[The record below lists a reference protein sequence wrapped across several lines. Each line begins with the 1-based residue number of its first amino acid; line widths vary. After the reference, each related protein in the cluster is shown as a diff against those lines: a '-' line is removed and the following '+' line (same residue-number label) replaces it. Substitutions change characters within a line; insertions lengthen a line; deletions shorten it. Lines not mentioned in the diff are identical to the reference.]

1 MEIIKKKVE
10 RLTKGG
16 ILTMKLKET
25 KGITLIALVV
35 TIALNCYRV
44 AMELML
50 K

>member
-1 MEIIKKKVE
+1 MK
-10 RLTKGG
+10 
-16 ILTMKLKET
+16 KLKINKES
-25 KGITLIALVV
+25 GITLIALVV

>member
-1 MEIIKKKVE
+1 MEKKQ
-10 RLTKGG
+10 
-16 ILTMKLKET
+16 LK
-25 KGITLIALVV
+25 KRRNKNDKSAGITLIALVV